1 MTDRYREAMGKA
13 LYLADRAR
21 ETGDVPVGAVVLDT
35 LGRVV
40 GKGWNC
46 REKDRDPAGHAE
58 IVALRDAARTLKRWN
73 LVGCTLVVSL
83 EPCTM
88 CAGAI
93 VSARVDRVVFGA
105 WDPKAGAAG
114 SVRDVLRD
122 SRLNHQVE
130 VVGGVLGHE
139 AAMQLRSFFAGKRPA
154 AQMPVMSAPSRVVE
168 PGPVDEPVVEASA
181 PEEVSDARANG
192 APSVLQVP
200 GAPPAPRR
208 ADSRRGDSRRAEG
221 GEHRRADQ
229 SRSGAAHRASSPSS
243 APAALGPVTRSVP
256 AIRPVRVQPVASVPA
271 GLHTP
276 AQPKPLSLGDDL
288 PPRRASAPAAPRQA
302 QRPARD
308 EGAAPHPPVTL
319 EQPTL
324 QAPATGAPGAGKAEG
339 VSTPPRPPA
348 SAQRSRVVEPPRPPA
363 APQSRQEAPEPPSFT
378 QRAVRSP
385 RPTRAQD
392 RPLPQAFQP
401 ERPQRI
407 EYELSSRQF
416 SDADPVTAGIR
427 VRRPVRKTRDAS
439 NARH

>member
-1 MTDRYREAMGKA
+1 MGKA

-168 PGPVDEPVVEASA
+168 PGPLDEPVVEASA

-288 PPRRASAPAAPRQA
+288 PPRRASASASPVQARGEGNGPRPTAAAERPAPKAPAA
-302 QRPARD
+302 
-308 EGAAPHPPVTL
+308 
-319 EQPTL
+319 
-324 QAPATGAPGAGKAEG
+324 GAPGAGKAEG
-339 VSTPPRPPA
+339 VPTPPRPPA

-385 RPTRAQD
+385 RPARAQD

>member
-1 MTDRYREAMGKA
+1 MGKA

-168 PGPVDEPVVEASA
+168 PGPVNEPVVEASA

-221 GEHRRADQ
+221 GEHRHADQ

-288 PPRRASAPAAPRQA
+288 PPRRASASASSVQARGEGNRPRPTAAA
-302 QRPARD
+302 ERPA
-308 EGAAPHPPVTL
+308 PK
-319 EQPTL
+319 
-324 QAPATGAPGAGKAEG
+324 APATGAPGAGKAEG

-385 RPTRAQD
+385 RPTRTQD

-401 ERPQRI
+401 QRPQRI

>member
-168 PGPVDEPVVEASA
+168 PGPVDEPVVEALA

-288 PPRRASAPAAPRQA
+288 PPRRASASASSVQARGEGNRPRSTAAA
-302 QRPARD
+302 ERPA
-308 EGAAPHPPVTL
+308 PK
-319 EQPTL
+319 
-324 QAPATGAPGAGKAEG
+324 APATGAPGAGKAEG

-363 APQSRQEAPEPPSFT
+363 APQSRPEAPEPPSFT

>member
-154 AQMPVMSAPSRVVE
+154 AQMPVMSAPSRVVD

-243 APAALGPVTRSVP
+243 APAALGPVTRSMP

-288 PPRRASAPAAPRQA
+288 PPRRASASASSVQARGEGNRPRPTAAA
-302 QRPARD
+302 ERPA
-308 EGAAPHPPVTL
+308 PK
-319 EQPTL
+319 
-324 QAPATGAPGAGKAEG
+324 APATGAPGAGKAEG

>member
-288 PPRRASAPAAPRQA
+288 PPRRASASASSVQARGEGNGPRPTAAA
-302 QRPARD
+302 ERPA
-308 EGAAPHPPVTL
+308 PK
-319 EQPTL
+319 
-324 QAPATGAPGAGKAEG
+324 APATGAPGAGKAEG

>member
-288 PPRRASAPAAPRQA
+288 PPRRASASASPVQARGEGNGSRPTAAAERPAPKAPAA
-302 QRPARD
+302 
-308 EGAAPHPPVTL
+308 
-319 EQPTL
+319 
-324 QAPATGAPGAGKAEG
+324 GAPGTGKTEG
-339 VSTPPRPPA
+339 VPTPPRPQA
-348 SAQRSRVVEPPRPPA
+348 SAQRSRVAEPPRPPA
-363 APQSRQEAPEPPSFT
+363 APQSRPEAPEPPSFT

-401 ERPQRI
+401 ERPQRPQRI

-427 VRRPVRKTRDAS
+427 VRRPVRKARDTS

>member
-288 PPRRASAPAAPRQA
+288 PPRRASASASSVQARGEGNRPRPTAAA
-302 QRPARD
+302 ERPA
-308 EGAAPHPPVTL
+308 PK
-319 EQPTL
+319 
-324 QAPATGAPGAGKAEG
+324 APATGAPGAGKAEG

-427 VRRPVRKTRDAS
+427 VRRPVRKNRDAS

>member
-288 PPRRASAPAAPRQA
+288 PPRRASASASSVQARGEGNRPRPTAAA
-302 QRPARD
+302 ERPA
-308 EGAAPHPPVTL
+308 PK
-319 EQPTL
+319 
-324 QAPATGAPGAGKAEG
+324 APATGAPGAGKTEG

>member
-1 MTDRYREAMGKA
+1 MGKA

-288 PPRRASAPAAPRQA
+288 PPRRASASASSVQARGEGNRPRPTAAA
-302 QRPARD
+302 ERPA
-308 EGAAPHPPVTL
+308 PK
-319 EQPTL
+319 
-324 QAPATGAPGAGKAEG
+324 APATGAPEAGKAEG

-427 VRRPVRKTRDAS
+427 VRRPVRKNRDAS

>member
-288 PPRRASAPAAPRQA
+288 PPRRASGSASPVQA
-302 QRPARD
+302 RG
-308 EGAAPHPPVTL
+308 EGN
-319 EQPTL
+319 
-324 QAPATGAPGAGKAEG
+324 G
-339 VSTPPRPPA
+339 PRPRRRPL
-348 SAQRSRVVEPPRPPA
+348 EPPGPGKRRAFPRLPVRLL
-363 APQSRQEAPEPPSFT
+363 PRSGPEWS
-378 QRAVRSP
+378 SP
-385 RPTRAQD
+385 RARPRLPSRA
-392 RPLPQAFQP
+392 R
-401 ERPQRI
+401 
-407 EYELSSRQF
+407 
-416 SDADPVTAGIR
+416 
-427 VRRPVRKTRDAS
+427 RRPNRRAS
-439 NARH
+439 PSAPCARPVPRTPRTARFRRRSSPSAPSAPSASSTSCRAASSPTPIP

>member
-288 PPRRASAPAAPRQA
+288 PPRRASASASSVQARGEGNRPRPTAAA
-302 QRPARD
+302 ERPA
-308 EGAAPHPPVTL
+308 PK
-319 EQPTL
+319 
-324 QAPATGAPGAGKAEG
+324 APATGAPGAGKAEG

>member
-288 PPRRASAPAAPRQA
+288 PPRRASASAEFVQARGEGNGSRPTAAAERPAPKAPAA
-302 QRPARD
+302 
-308 EGAAPHPPVTL
+308 
-319 EQPTL
+319 
-324 QAPATGAPGAGKAEG
+324 GAPGAGKAEG

-363 APQSRQEAPEPPSFT
+363 APQSRPEAPEPPSFT

-385 RPTRAQD
+385 RPARAQD

-401 ERPQRI
+401 ERPQRPQRI

>member
-1 MTDRYREAMGKA
+1 MGKA

-288 PPRRASAPAAPRQA
+288 PPRRASASASPVQARGEGNRPRPTAAA
-302 QRPARD
+302 ERPA
-308 EGAAPHPPVTL
+308 PK
-319 EQPTL
+319 
-324 QAPATGAPGAGKAEG
+324 APATGAPGAGKAEG
-339 VSTPPRPPA
+339 VPTPPRPPA
-348 SAQRSRVVEPPRPPA
+348 SVQRSRVVEPPRPPA

-427 VRRPVRKTRDAS
+427 VRRPVRKARDAS

>member
-288 PPRRASAPAAPRQA
+288 PPRRASASASPVQARGEGNRPRPTAAAERPAPKAPAA
-302 QRPARD
+302 
-308 EGAAPHPPVTL
+308 
-319 EQPTL
+319 
-324 QAPATGAPGAGKAEG
+324 GAPGAGKAEG

>member
-1 MTDRYREAMGKA
+1 MGKA

-154 AQMPVMSAPSRVVE
+154 AQMPVMSAPSRVVD

-288 PPRRASAPAAPRQA
+288 PPRRASASASSVQARGEGNRPRPTAAA
-302 QRPARD
+302 ERPA
-308 EGAAPHPPVTL
+308 PK
-319 EQPTL
+319 
-324 QAPATGAPGAGKAEG
+324 APATGAPGAGKAEG

>member
-288 PPRRASAPAAPRQA
+288 PPRRASASASPVQARGEGNGPHPTAAA
-302 QRPARD
+302 ERPAPK
-308 EGAAPHPPVTL
+308 APS
-319 EQPTL
+319 
-324 QAPATGAPGAGKAEG
+324 AGAPGAGKAEG

-363 APQSRQEAPEPPSFT
+363 APQSRPEAPEPPSFA

>member
-288 PPRRASAPAAPRQA
+288 PPRRASASASPVQARGEGNGPRLTAAAERPAPKAPAA
-302 QRPARD
+302 
-308 EGAAPHPPVTL
+308 
-319 EQPTL
+319 
-324 QAPATGAPGAGKAEG
+324 GAPGAGKAEG
-339 VSTPPRPPA
+339 VPTPPRPPA

-363 APQSRQEAPEPPSFT
+363 APQSRPEAPEPPSFT

-385 RPTRAQD
+385 RPARAQD

>member
-168 PGPVDEPVVEASA
+168 PGPVDEPVVEALA

-276 AQPKPLSLGDDL
+276 AQPKPLSLSDDL
-288 PPRRASAPAAPRQA
+288 PPRRASASASSVQARGEGNRPRPTAAA
-302 QRPARD
+302 ERPA
-308 EGAAPHPPVTL
+308 PK
-319 EQPTL
+319 
-324 QAPATGAPGAGKAEG
+324 APATGAPGAGKAEG

-363 APQSRQEAPEPPSFT
+363 APQSRPEAPEPPSFT

-401 ERPQRI
+401 ERPQRPQRI

>member
-288 PPRRASAPAAPRQA
+288 PPRRASASASSVQARGEGNRPRPTAAAERPAPKAPAA
-302 QRPARD
+302 
-308 EGAAPHPPVTL
+308 
-319 EQPTL
+319 
-324 QAPATGAPGAGKAEG
+324 GAPGAGKAEG

-427 VRRPVRKTRDAS
+427 VRRPVRKNRDAS

>member
-1 MTDRYREAMGKA
+1 MNEQYREVMGKA
-13 LYLADRAR
+13 LFLANRAR
-21 ETGDVPVGAVVLDT
+21 ETGDVPVGAVVVDEN
-35 LGRVV
+35 GRII
-40 GKGWNC
+40 GRGWNC
-46 REKDRDPAGHAE
+46 REANHDPAGHAE
-58 IVALRDAARTLKRWN
+58 IVALREAGRARGTWRLT
-73 LVGCTLVVSL
+73 GCTLIVTL

-93 VSARVDRVVFGA
+93 LASRIDRVVFGA

-288 PPRRASAPAAPRQA
+288 PPRRASASASPVQARGEGNGPRLTAAAERPAPKAPAA
-302 QRPARD
+302 
-308 EGAAPHPPVTL
+308 
-319 EQPTL
+319 
-324 QAPATGAPGAGKAEG
+324 GAPGAGKAEG
-339 VSTPPRPPA
+339 VPTPPRPPA

-363 APQSRQEAPEPPSFT
+363 APQSRPEAPEPPSFT

-385 RPTRAQD
+385 RPARAQD

-401 ERPQRI
+401 ERPQRPQRI

>member
-1 MTDRYREAMGKA
+1 MGKA

-288 PPRRASAPAAPRQA
+288 PPRRASASASSVQARGEGNRPRPTAAA
-302 QRPARD
+302 ERPA
-308 EGAAPHPPVTL
+308 PK
-319 EQPTL
+319 
-324 QAPATGAPGAGKAEG
+324 APATGAPGAGKAEG

-427 VRRPVRKTRDAS
+427 VRRPVRKNRDAS

>member
-168 PGPVDEPVVEASA
+168 PGPVDEPVVEALA

-288 PPRRASAPAAPRQA
+288 PPRRASASASSVQARGEGNRPRSTAAA
-302 QRPARD
+302 ERPA
-308 EGAAPHPPVTL
+308 PK
-319 EQPTL
+319 
-324 QAPATGAPGAGKAEG
+324 APATGAPGAGKAEG

-363 APQSRQEAPEPPSFT
+363 APQSRPEAPEPPSFT

-401 ERPQRI
+401 ERPQRPQRI

>member
-288 PPRRASAPAAPRQA
+288 PPRRASASASPVQARGEGNGPRLTAAAERPAPKAPAA
-302 QRPARD
+302 
-308 EGAAPHPPVTL
+308 
-319 EQPTL
+319 
-324 QAPATGAPGAGKAEG
+324 GAPGAGKAEG
-339 VSTPPRPPA
+339 VPTPPRPPA

>member
-288 PPRRASAPAAPRQA
+288 PPRRASASASSVQARGEGNRPRPTAAA
-302 QRPARD
+302 ERPA
-308 EGAAPHPPVTL
+308 PK
-319 EQPTL
+319 
-324 QAPATGAPGAGKAEG
+324 APATGAPEAGKAEG

-363 APQSRQEAPEPPSFT
+363 APQSRPEAPEPPSFT

>member
-168 PGPVDEPVVEASA
+168 PGPVDEPVVEALA

-288 PPRRASAPAAPRQA
+288 PPRRASASASSVQARGEGNGPRPTAAA
-302 QRPARD
+302 ERPA
-308 EGAAPHPPVTL
+308 PK
-319 EQPTL
+319 
-324 QAPATGAPGAGKAEG
+324 APATGAPGAGKAEG

-363 APQSRQEAPEPPSFT
+363 APQSRQEVPEPPSFT

-385 RPTRAQD
+385 RPSRAQD

>member
-288 PPRRASAPAAPRQA
+288 PPRRASASASPVQARGEGNGPRLTAAA
-302 QRPARD
+302 ERPAPKAS
-308 EGAAPHPPVTL
+308 AA
-319 EQPTL
+319 
-324 QAPATGAPGAGKAEG
+324 GAPGAGKAEG
-339 VSTPPRPPA
+339 VPTPPRPPA

-363 APQSRQEAPEPPSFT
+363 APQSRPEAPEPPSFT

-385 RPTRAQD
+385 RPARAQD

-401 ERPQRI
+401 ERSQRPQRI

>member
-288 PPRRASAPAAPRQA
+288 PPRRASASASSVQARGEGNRPRPTAAA
-302 QRPARD
+302 ERPA
-308 EGAAPHPPVTL
+308 PK
-319 EQPTL
+319 
-324 QAPATGAPGAGKAEG
+324 APATGAPGAGKAEG

-385 RPTRAQD
+385 RPTRTQD

>member
-288 PPRRASAPAAPRQA
+288 PPRRASASASPVQARGEGNGPRPTAAAERPAPKAPAA
-302 QRPARD
+302 
-308 EGAAPHPPVTL
+308 
-319 EQPTL
+319 
-324 QAPATGAPGAGKAEG
+324 GAPGAGKAEG
-339 VSTPPRPPA
+339 VPTPPRPPA

-363 APQSRQEAPEPPSFT
+363 APQSRPEAPEPPSFT

>member
-288 PPRRASAPAAPRQA
+288 PPRRASASASPVQARGEGNGPRLTAAAERPAPKAPAA
-302 QRPARD
+302 
-308 EGAAPHPPVTL
+308 
-319 EQPTL
+319 
-324 QAPATGAPGAGKAEG
+324 GAPGAGKAEG
-339 VSTPPRPPA
+339 VPTPPRPPA

-427 VRRPVRKTRDAS
+427 VRRPVRKNRDAS

>member
-271 GLHTP
+271 DLHTP

-288 PPRRASAPAAPRQA
+288 PPRRASASASPVQARGEGNGPRPTAAAERL
-302 QRPARD
+302 
-308 EGAAPHPPVTL
+308 AP
-319 EQPTL
+319 E
-324 QAPATGAPGAGKAEG
+324 APATGAPGAGKAEG
-339 VSTPPRPPA
+339 VPTPPRPPA

-363 APQSRQEAPEPPSFT
+363 APQSRQETPEPPSFT

>member
-288 PPRRASAPAAPRQA
+288 PPRRASASASPVQARGEGNGPRLTAAAERPAPKAPAA
-302 QRPARD
+302 
-308 EGAAPHPPVTL
+308 
-319 EQPTL
+319 
-324 QAPATGAPGAGKAEG
+324 GAPGVGKAEG
-339 VSTPPRPPA
+339 VPTPPRPPA

-363 APQSRQEAPEPPSFT
+363 APQSRPEAPEPPSFT

-427 VRRPVRKTRDAS
+427 VRRPVRKTRDTS

>member
-139 AAMQLRSFFAGKRPA
+139 AAMQLRSFFAGKRSA
-154 AQMPVMSAPSRVVE
+154 AQMPVMSAPSRVAE
-168 PGPVDEPVVEASA
+168 PGVDEPAVEAVA
-181 PEEVSDARANG
+181 PEEGADTRTNG
-192 APSVLQVP
+192 APPVLQVP
-200 GAPPAPRR
+200 GAPSAPRR
-208 ADSRRGDSRRAEG
+208 ADSRRAEG
-221 GEHRRADQ
+221 AEHRRAGQ
-229 SRSGAAHRASSPSS
+229 GRSGGAHRASSPSS

-256 AIRPVRVQPVASVPA
+256 AIRPVRVQPVAFVPA

-276 AQPKPLSLGDDL
+276 AQPKSLSLGDDL
-288 PPRRASAPAAPRQA
+288 PSGRASAAATSRQTSGEGTAPRPNEAPEQS
-302 QRPARD
+302 
-308 EGAAPHPPVTL
+308 AAKAPVGG
-319 EQPTL
+319 
-324 QAPATGAPGAGKAEG
+324 APASGKAED
-339 VSTPPRPPA
+339 VPAPPRPPA
-348 SAQRSRVVEPPRPPA
+348 SAQRSRVAEPPRPPA
-363 APQSRQEAPEPPSFT
+363 APQSRQEAPEPPSFA

-401 ERPQRI
+401 ERPQRPQRI

-427 VRRPVRKTRDAS
+427 VRRPVRKPRDAS

>member
-276 AQPKPLSLGDDL
+276 AQPKSLSLGDDL
-288 PPRRASAPAAPRQA
+288 PSGRASAAAASRQTSGEGTAPRPNEAPEQS
-302 QRPARD
+302 
-308 EGAAPHPPVTL
+308 AAKAPVG
-319 EQPTL
+319 
-324 QAPATGAPGAGKAEG
+324 GAPGAGKAEG

-427 VRRPVRKTRDAS
+427 VRRPVRKNRDAS

>member
-154 AQMPVMSAPSRVVE
+154 AQMPVMSAPSRVVD

-288 PPRRASAPAAPRQA
+288 PPRRASASASSVQARGEGNRPRPTAAA
-302 QRPARD
+302 ERPA
-308 EGAAPHPPVTL
+308 PK
-319 EQPTL
+319 
-324 QAPATGAPGAGKAEG
+324 APATGAPGAGKAEG

>member
-288 PPRRASAPAAPRQA
+288 PPRRASASASSVQARGEGNRPRPTAAA
-302 QRPARD
+302 ERPA
-308 EGAAPHPPVTL
+308 PK
-319 EQPTL
+319 
-324 QAPATGAPGAGKAEG
+324 APATGAPEAGKAEG

>member
-288 PPRRASAPAAPRQA
+288 PPRRASASASSVQARGEGNGPRPTAAAERPAPKAPAA
-302 QRPARD
+302 
-308 EGAAPHPPVTL
+308 
-319 EQPTL
+319 
-324 QAPATGAPGAGKAEG
+324 GAPGAGKAEG

>member
-1 MTDRYREAMGKA
+1 MGKA

-114 SVRDVLRD
+114 SDVRRD

-154 AQMPVMSAPSRVVE
+154 AQMPVMSAPSRVLE

-288 PPRRASAPAAPRQA
+288 PPRRASASASSVQARGEGNRPRPTAAA
-302 QRPARD
+302 ERPA
-308 EGAAPHPPVTL
+308 PK
-319 EQPTL
+319 
-324 QAPATGAPGAGKAEG
+324 APATGAPGAGKAEG

-385 RPTRAQD
+385 RPTRTQD

-401 ERPQRI
+401 ERPQRPQRI

>member
-288 PPRRASAPAAPRQA
+288 PPRRASASASPVQARGEGNRPRPTAAA
-302 QRPARD
+302 ERPA
-308 EGAAPHPPVTL
+308 PK
-319 EQPTL
+319 
-324 QAPATGAPGAGKAEG
+324 APATGAPGAGKAEG
-339 VSTPPRPPA
+339 ISTPPRPPA

-385 RPTRAQD
+385 RPTHAQD

>member
-288 PPRRASAPAAPRQA
+288 PPRRASASASSVQARGEGNRPRPTAAAER
-302 QRPARD
+302 R
-308 EGAAPHPPVTL
+308 APKAL
-319 EQPTL
+319 
-324 QAPATGAPGAGKAEG
+324 ATGAPGAGKAEG

-363 APQSRQEAPEPPSFT
+363 APQSRPEAPEPPSFT

>member
-1 MTDRYREAMGKA
+1 
-13 LYLADRAR
+13 
-21 ETGDVPVGAVVLDT
+21 
-35 LGRVV
+35 
-40 GKGWNC
+40 
-46 REKDRDPAGHAE
+46 
-58 IVALRDAARTLKRWN
+58 
-73 LVGCTLVVSL
+73 
-83 EPCTM
+83 M

-288 PPRRASAPAAPRQA
+288 PPRRASASASPVQARGEGNGSRPTAAAERPAPKAPAA
-302 QRPARD
+302 
-308 EGAAPHPPVTL
+308 
-319 EQPTL
+319 
-324 QAPATGAPGAGKAEG
+324 GAPGAGKAEG